1 MADGMSIT
9 VDASKLNAAIQ
20 QRIRVQGSMVRTFAQ
35 IVNQALF
42 SVALNAQKYTPKAD
56 PASIDVSMRVD
67 VTYTKTNK
75 VSKKH
80 LIKYNLSNHPN
91 LHKEQNK
98 SVPLAYLIV
107 LARAN
112 ISKEGRESGRSWYN
126 QNTNSRWELSPDK
139 LKGGRAKIYAMMERM
154 LMARHSSGALLKA
167 GWKPAMDILRPLI
180 ARNAISGGTAGERFA
195 YDGKDPTRLGTATPA
210 KEGWVC
216 SGMIENHVGG
226 GGSLL
231 DTRQRKALLEFGV
244 GPAERALAEEAE
256 SMMAYTRK
264 YLDDDAEEFNR
275 SLK

>member
-1 MADGMSIT
+1 MADGISIT

-56 PASIDVSMRVD
+56 PARIDVSMN
-67 VTYTKTNK
+67 VTVSFKKNKAGKETKKRHISYGPGTH
-75 VSKKH
+75 VTT
-80 LIKYNLSNHPN
+80 
-91 LHKEQNK
+91 
-98 SVPLAYLIV
+98 VPLAKLIV
-107 LARAN
+107 LARAD
-112 ISKEGRESGRSWYN
+112 ISKQGRETGRSNYN
-126 QNTNSRWELSPDK
+126 VRTNDRWRLPKDA
-139 LKGGRAKIYAMMERM
+139 LKGGRAKIEDMMRQM
-154 LMARHSSGALLKA
+154 LMARHSSGGLLKA

-180 ARNAISGGTAGERFA
+180 ARNAIAGGTAGERFA
-195 YDGKDPTRLGTATPA
+195 YDGQDPTRLGTATPA
-210 KEGWVC
+210 KEGWTC

-244 GPAERALAEEAE
+244 GPAERALEEEAE
-256 SMMAYTRK
+256 SMLAYTRK